1 MKNQLNKNTVL
12 SLILNLLLLITV
24 SGCNNEKE
32 IRNENKEE
40 HNIKEAGLNEDA
52 ENHTDE
58 VTLSEEQIKLMGIE
72 FSKIGSQNINGY
84 IVASGEIMI
93 DSDNESKVGGIIPGR
108 IKKIYVKEGSFVRAG
123 QTLAVI
129 ENPDIINVQV
139 EYINSRNDYE
149 FAKQEYN
156 RQQKLSSDNIGSKKN
171 LAELE
176 SIYRKALANYKT
188 NEEKLEGY
196 KISKDRFDK
205 IYQDTAANLQKTY
218 SITAPISGYVVSRMV
233 TAGQY
238 VEPSTDMFHIV
249 NNSTVFVDL
258 NIYEKDLQYIK
269 QGQKAVIESGA
280 RQNNI
285 YEGKISFINK
295 VFDDL
300 KRTVKVRISIDN
312 RSQELYPFMF
322 VTAKIYVSDGN
333 VTAVP
338 VSAIETEGD
347 NKYIFVKT
355 NEMKLIENH
364 DDHKSEEE
372 SEEGKDHNEKT
383 GIVFRKYQIRT
394 GISDDRYI
402 EIFPLQELNDGDEV
416 VSKGTFY
423 LKSELKKEELGEH
436 EH

>member
-1 MKNQLNKNTVL
+1 M
-12 SLILNLLLLITV
+12 
-24 SGCNNEKE
+24 
-32 IRNENKEE
+32 
-40 HNIKEAGLNEDA
+40 
-52 ENHTDE
+52 
-58 VTLSEEQIKLMGIE
+58 
-72 FSKIGSQNINGY
+72 
-84 IVASGEIMI
+84 
-93 DSDNESKVGGIIPGR
+93 
-108 IKKIYVKEGSFVRAG
+108 KEGSFVRAG

-129 ENPDIINVQV
+129 ENLDIINVQV

-156 RQQKLSSDNIGSKKN
+156 RQQKLTAITLVRRKISLSLNQFTGKLLQIIKRMKK
-171 LAELE
+171 
-176 SIYRKALANYKT
+176 
-188 NEEKLEGY
+188 KLEGY

-205 IYQDTAANLQKTY
+205 IYQDTTANLQKTY

-333 VTAVP
+333 
-338 VSAIETEGD
+338 ERQ
-347 NKYIFVKT
+347 
-355 NEMKLIENH
+355 
-364 DDHKSEEE
+364 
-372 SEEGKDHNEKT
+372 
-383 GIVFRKYQIRT
+383 FRFRQLKPKVI
-394 GISDDRYI
+394 ISIY
-402 EIFPLQELNDGDEV
+402 
-416 VSKGTFY
+416 S
-423 LKSELKKEELGEH
+423 
-436 EH
+436 

>member
-1 MKNQLNKNTVL
+1 MKNHFIKNTVL
-12 SLILNLLLLITV
+12 TIILNLFLLLFV
-24 SGCNNEKE
+24 SGCNSEKD
-32 IRNENKEE
+32 IKNENKDE
-40 HNIKEAGLNEDA
+40 HHGETGHKHDA
-52 ENHTDE
+52 ENHEDE
-58 VTLSEEQIKLMGIE
+58 VTLSEEQINLMGIE
-72 FSKIGSQNINGY
+72 YSKIESQNINGY
-84 IVASGEIMI
+84 IKASGEIMI

-129 ENPDIINVQV
+129 ENPDLINVQV
-139 EYINSRNDYE
+139 DYINSRNDFE

-205 IYQDTAANLQKTY
+205 IYQDTTANLQKTY
-218 SITAPISGYVVSRMV
+218 SITAPISGYIVSRMV

-269 QGQKAVIESGA
+269 QGQKAVIETGA
-280 RQNNI
+280 GQNKN

-295 VFDDL
+295 IFDDL

-338 VSAIETEGD
+338 VSAIETEGE
-347 NKYIFVKT
+347 NKFVFVKT
-355 NEMKLIENH
+355 NETKLIENH
-364 DDHKSEEE
+364 TDHEDDSEHEKGEEHKPVA
-372 SEEGKDHNEKT
+372 GF
-383 GIVFRKYQIRT
+383 VFKKYQVRT
-394 GISDDRYI
+394 GISDDKFI
-402 EIFPLQELNDGDEV
+402 EIFPLQELNDGEEV